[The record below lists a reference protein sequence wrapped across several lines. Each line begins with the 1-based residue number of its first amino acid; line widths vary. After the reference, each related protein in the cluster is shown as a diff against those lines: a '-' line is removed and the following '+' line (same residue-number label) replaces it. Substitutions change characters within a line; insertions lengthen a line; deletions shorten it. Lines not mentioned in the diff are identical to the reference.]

1 MKEVIRTN
9 DLVKISKIES
19 ILLGAGIQY
28 KLFDVHASILEGTIN
43 AIEKR
48 VMVSNNN
55 YEYALRLIKDQSIE
69 IKYD

>member
-1 MKEVIRTN
+1 MAN
-9 DLVKISKIES
+9 DSSGIEMTLPKVKD
-19 ILLGAGIQY
+19 GP
-28 KLFDVHASILEGTIN
+28 DCN